1 MLARV
6 ISAAVVGVDGLM
18 VQVEV
23 DLAQGLPSFST
34 VGLPEGAVRE
44 AKDRVRAAIR
54 NSGYEFPPRRI
65 TVNLAPAAVKKE
77 GTGYDLPIAVGIL
90 AAGGL
95 FAHDQLDGTVITGE
109 LSLDGSVRPVPGV
122 LPMAL
127 AASMGSGL
135 WISNPSPPF
144 LTAST
149 SASRALGAPGQA
161 TTGCSRRG
169 VSRWLGSTA
178 SRVAVRRAG

>member
-95 FAHDQLDGTVITGE
+95 FAHD
-109 LSLDGSVRPVPGV
+109 
-122 LPMAL
+122 
-127 AASMGSGL
+127 
-135 WISNPSPPF
+135 
-144 LTAST
+144 
-149 SASRALGAPGQA
+149 
-161 TTGCSRRG
+161 
-169 VSRWLGSTA
+169 
-178 SRVAVRRAG
+178 